1 MGKTQ
6 LLSKQDC
13 LMTTDNHIG
22 WILIAAYEP
31 NLSKNRSNYLYN
43 KPYLRFVST

>member
-13 LMTTDNHIG
+13 LMNTDNHIG
-22 WILIAAYEP
+22 WILRASYEP
-31 NLSKNRSNYLYN
+31 KLSKNKLNYLYN
-43 KPYLRFVST
+43 KPYLRFFST